1 MSPSADQELQ
11 VDKTLITPIHCC
23 ITRAYKNIS
32 LYKVGE
38 VGGHRMSWFIVIWF
52 ILFSAELF
60 LLILEKRKV
69 MIWSTEK
76 HKTKENLNLLHTE
89 NVNSPSKTCQCI

>member
-38 VGGHRMSWFIVIWF
+38 VGGYRLGWY
-52 ILFSAELF
+52 
-60 LLILEKRKV
+60 RY
-69 MIWSTEK
+69 MIYLVEI
-76 HKTKENLNLLHTE
+76 
-89 NVNSPSKTCQCI
+89 Q